1 MRGTHPNTTDAIYL
15 RLNVLDQE
23 AARTSVRARQQIV
36 TMFTDIMDR
45 METYLDDEFP
55 GWKTNQKLKE
65 MFDRE

>member
-1 MRGTHPNTTDAIYL
+1 MSRTHPNTTDAIYL

-23 AARTSVRARQQIV
+23 AAQTSVRARQQIV